1 MGAGVGL
8 EQVTGGAPARKWQG
22 LDLNSSRLAPWFCAA
37 LDEMMPNAP
46 LVAQW

>member
-8 EQVTGGAPARKWQG
+8 EQVTGGAPAHKWQG
-22 LDLNSSRLAPWFCAA
+22 LDLNSSLLAPWFCAA